1 MRAPGV
7 IKTTLC
13 FLLVAIAVL
22 PTAEP
27 AVAQDAASATTIFR
41 QLNDT
46 SIAIYQDAK
55 RRFLGDADPV
65 VIAGFSSV
73 LIRQHGAEKRVGQTP
88 APYDLLKTVDH
99 VPRSLWA
106 ALRPAIAGLDREEAW
121 RARLAELRPRVAAAL
136 GAVKQAGLPPEAA
149 GRGERTLRTSLGL
162 LDGYLA
168 QGLPSTEQLQR
179 DMRGLAPAI
188 LADAAD
194 AARARLDA
202 IDRDVRP
209 WWDGLSQAER
219 ERTFVVVLGAKTARP
234 GNLAYT
240 YFVNLLGTAEDG
252 HRVIYAEGIFDEKG
266 ADGILAQLVT
276 DRRLSVDFFA
286 DERRMERDV
295 LADGAEQRLM
305 QLFGRL
311 GTP

>member
-1 MRAPGV
+1 MRTHGV
-7 IKTTLC
+7 ITTTLW
-13 FLLVAIAVL
+13 FLLAAVAAL
-22 PTAEP
+22 PITEP
-27 AVAQDAASATTIFR
+27 AVAQDATPATTIFR
-41 QLNDT
+41 QLNDA
-46 SIAIYQDAK
+46 SIVIYQDAK
-55 RRFLGDADPV
+55 RRFLADADPV

-73 LIRQHGAEKRVGQTP
+73 LIRQRGAEKRVGQTP

-106 ALRPAIAGLDREEAW
+106 ALDPAIAGLDREDAW
-121 RARLAELRPRVAAAL
+121 RARLVELRPRVAAAL
-136 GAVKQAGLPPEAA
+136 GAVKGAGLPPEAA

-162 LDGYLA
+162 LDAYLA
-168 QGLPSTEQLQR
+168 QGLPSHEQLQR

-209 WWDGLSQAER
+209 WWDGLSQTER

-234 GNLAYT
+234 GNLAYA
-240 YFVNLLGTAEDG
+240 YFVNLLGAAEDG
-252 HRVIYAEGIFDEKG
+252 HRVVYAEGIFDEKG
-266 ADGILAQLVT
+266 ADGIVAQLVT

-295 LADGAEQRLM
+295 LADGAEARLL